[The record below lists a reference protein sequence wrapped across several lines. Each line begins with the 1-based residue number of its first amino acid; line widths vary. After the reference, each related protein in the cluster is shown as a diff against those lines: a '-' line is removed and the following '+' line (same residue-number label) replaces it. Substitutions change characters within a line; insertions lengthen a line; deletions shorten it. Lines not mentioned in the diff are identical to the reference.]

1 MYLHIGKD
9 IMVKKTEII
18 GIFEYETLKTEKNF
32 QKLCNKIQQ
41 EGKIEDISQGNQ
53 KTIILLKKQGKTK
66 AYISNISSVTL
77 AKRNTI

>member
-9 IMVKKTEII
+9 IMVKKAEIV
-18 GIFEYETLKTEKNF
+18 GIFEYETLKKEKNF
-32 QKLCNKIQQ
+32 QKLFNKIQQ

-53 KTIILLKKQGKTK
+53 KTIILLKKQGKIK

-77 AKRNTI
+77 AKRNMI